1 MEYPEVSFIDHMS
14 IDDILDFYMGKMQEQ
29 YKEKFGS
36 YFLYFNYADF
46 PGSKTQRPAEM
57 YRDALR
63 KAVADD
69 KPHQIVSH
77 RYDHSDH

>member
-1 MEYPEVSFIDHMS
+1 MYIIPEDFE
-14 IDDILDFYMGKMQEQ
+14 ILRTKEIRALQEQ

-46 PGSKTQRPAEM
+46 PGSKTQLAAEM

>member
-1 MEYPEVSFIDHMS
+1 MYIIPEDFE
-14 IDDILDFYMGKMQEQ
+14 ILRTKEIRDLQEQ

>member
-1 MEYPEVSFIDHMS
+1 MYIIPEDFE
-14 IDDILDFYMGKMQEQ
+14 ILRSKEVMDMQRQ
-29 YKEKFGS
+29 YHKKFGEI
-36 YFLYFNYADF
+36 FLYFNYADF
-46 PGSKTQRPAEM
+46 HSTKTQRAAEV

>member
-1 MEYPEVSFIDHMS
+1 MYIIPEDFE
-14 IDDILDFYMGKMQEQ
+14 ILRSKEVMDMQRQ
-29 YKEKFGS
+29 YHKKFGEI
-36 YFLYFNYADF
+36 FLCFNYADF
-46 PGSKTQRPAEM
+46 HSTKTQRAAEV

>member
-1 MEYPEVSFIDHMS
+1 MYIIPEDFEILRSKEVID
-14 IDDILDFYMGKMQEQ
+14 MQEQ
-29 YKEKFGS
+29 YHKKFGEI
-36 YFLYFNYADF
+36 FLCFNYADF
-46 PGSKTQRPAEM
+46 PGSKTQLAAEM

>member
-1 MEYPEVSFIDHMS
+1 MYIIPEDFE
-14 IDDILDFYMGKMQEQ
+14 ILRTKEIRALQEQ

>member
-1 MEYPEVSFIDHMS
+1 MYIIPEDFE
-14 IDDILDFYMGKMQEQ
+14 ILRTKEIRALQEQ
-29 YKEKFGS
+29 YKDHFGPFVLS
-36 YFLYFNYADF
+36 FHDADF

>member
-1 MEYPEVSFIDHMS
+1 MYIIPEDFE
-14 IDDILDFYMGKMQEQ
+14 ILRTKEIRALQEQ

-46 PGSKTQRPAEM
+46 PGSNTQRPAEM

>member
-1 MEYPEVSFIDHMS
+1 MYIIPDDMQILCSDEVMD
-14 IDDILDFYMGKMQEQ
+14 MQRQ
-29 YKEKFGS
+29 YHKKFGEI
-36 YFLYFNYADF
+36 FLCFNYADF
-46 PGSKTQRPAEM
+46 PGSKTQLAAEM

-77 RYDHSDH
+77 RYVHSDH

>member
-1 MEYPEVSFIDHMS
+1 MYIIPEDFE
-14 IDDILDFYMGKMQEQ
+14 ILRSKEVMDMQRQ
-29 YKEKFGS
+29 YHKKFGEI
-36 YFLYFNYADF
+36 FLCFNYADF
-46 PGSKTQRPAEM
+46 HSTKKQRAAEV